1 MMDEPLTAP
10 EPAGHPERARR
21 LEPLFN
27 GGAPSSQLP
36 YVVNCHC
43 NLVICDV
50 LCPDAYRRGS
60 TSAGDEVA
68 LDKIEEIVI

>member
-27 GGAPSSQLP
+27 AGGSFEP
-36 YVVNCHC
+36 
-43 NLVICDV
+43 
-50 LCPDAYRRGS
+50 
-60 TSAGDEVA
+60 VA
-68 LDKIEEIVI
+68 LCRKLSLQSRDLRRTVP